1 MCSFFMFLFKYFSGY
16 KLLPMKT
23 TSIFLFFICIHLNA
37 QQILPERQR
46 AVVVDNILKDRF
58 NNLLPALMDATG
70 FDMWILISREYNE
83 DPVLKTMLPAT
94 WLNARRRTILVFYRN
109 KEENTIEKLAV
120 ARYNFGENII
130 SAWEKEKEPDQWKR
144 LMQIIEERN
153 PKSIGLNY
161 SEKFNICDGL
171 VKTDHEAFM
180 SHLPNQYKSKVKSA
194 EQLAIGWIETRTETE
209 MTIYNQLVDITH
221 DIIAEAFSEKV
232 ITPGITTTTDVE
244 WWMREKVTS
253 LGLETWFHPSIDVQ
267 RTAEELGNH
276 LYAFSNRPED
286 MVILPGDL
294 VHCDFGITYLRLNTD
309 CQELAYVLKPNEKSP
324 PQFLVNALKEGNRV
338 QDIFTSNFET
348 GKTGNA
354 ILAQSLSKAK
364 SEGLRPSIYTHP
376 LGTYG
381 HSSGTTLGMW
391 DSQEGVPVTG
401 DYPLHENTVY
411 AIELNTTVSIP
422 EWKRDIRIML
432 EEAGFW
438 SKTGFRYVNGRQTKL
453 LTIPRVKDHQGN

>member
-1 MCSFFMFLFKYFSGY
+1 MKFLFVFILLFSINLY
-16 KLLPMKT
+16 
-23 TSIFLFFICIHLNA
+23 A

-46 AVVVDNILKDRF
+46 AEVVDEILKDRF
-58 NNLLPALMDATG
+58 DNLLPKLMDDTG

-94 WLNARRRTILVFYRN
+94 WLNARRRTILVFYRD
-109 KEENTIEKLAV
+109 KENNTIEKLAV
-120 ARYNFGENII
+120 ARYNFGDNIV
-130 SAWEKEKEPDQWKR
+130 SAWDKEKEPNQWKR
-144 LMQIIEERN
+144 LIEIIEKRN

-161 SEKFNICDGL
+161 SDHFNIADGL
-171 VKTDHEAFM
+171 VKTDYEAFM
-180 SHLPNQYKSKVKSA
+180 AHLPKQFKSKVKSA

-209 MTIYNQLVDITH
+209 MVIYNQLVDITH
-221 DIIAEAFSEKV
+221 NIIAEAFSEKV

-244 WWMREKVTS
+244 WWMRDKVTAM
-253 LGLETWFHPSIDVQ
+253 GLETWFHPTVDVQ

-294 VHCDFGITYLRLNTD
+294 LHCDFGITYLRLNTD
-309 CQELAYVLKPNEKSP
+309 CQELAYVLKPNETEP
-324 PQFLVNALKEGNRV
+324 PKFLIDALKEGNRV

-354 ILAQSLSKAK
+354 VLKESLDEAK
-364 SEGLRPSIYTHP
+364 TEGLRPAIYTHP

-391 DSQEGVPVTG
+391 DSQGGVPVNG

-411 AIELNTTVSIP
+411 AIELNTTVTIP

-438 SKTGFRYVNGRQTKL
+438 GKDGFRYVNGRQTKL
-453 LTIPRVKDHQGN
+453 LTVPRVKGHLGN